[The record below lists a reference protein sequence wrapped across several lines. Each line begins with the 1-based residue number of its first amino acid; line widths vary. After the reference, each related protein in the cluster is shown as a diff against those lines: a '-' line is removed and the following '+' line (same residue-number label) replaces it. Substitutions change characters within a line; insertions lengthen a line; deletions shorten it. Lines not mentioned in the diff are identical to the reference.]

1 MTNFVQTI
9 LLTLS
14 RLDARSIL
22 DIVIVAAIVYWILN
36 LIRGTTAVA
45 LVRGV
50 VTLILLAAVLGNVFD
65 LVVLNWV
72 LRNSIPAMLVSI
84 PILFQ
89 PELRR
94 ALERLGRSNRLFAW
108 GGPTDET
115 VQAMEQ
121 LAIACR
127 RLADRKWGALIVLEK
142 DTGLG
147 EYVDTGVEIDGLV
160 SVDFLMSIF
169 YPNAPLHDGAV
180 VIRGDRVVAAACLLP
195 LTETLLTDQHM
206 GTRHRAG
213 VGITER
219 TDSISII
226 VSEETGVISLANS
239 GRIVRNLDESKL
251 KKVLPALYRPPSAT
265 AWLPWLP
272 EWLKLRIETFPRRGG
287 SAGSRRREEPGKSH
301 TSEEAVK

>member
-14 RLDARSIL
+14 RLDVSSVV
-22 DIVIVAAIVYWILN
+22 DIVIVAVIVYWILN

-45 LVRGV
+45 VVRGV

-72 LRNSIPAMLVSI
+72 LRNSIPAILVSI

-108 GGPTDET
+108 GGTSDVH
-115 VQAMEQ
+115 VQAMEL

-147 EYVDTGVEIDGLV
+147 EYVDTGVKIDGLV

-180 VIRGDRVVAAACLLP
+180 VIRGDRVIAAACLLP

-219 TDSISII
+219 TDAISII

-251 KKVLPALYRPPSAT
+251 KKVLPALYRPSSAT
-265 AWLPWLP
+265 SWLPGLP
-272 EWLKLRIETFPRRGG
+272 KRLKLRLERTPSRDGSSGARGQEG
-287 SAGSRRREEPGKSH
+287 PGNAHPPEEVAK
-301 TSEEAVK
+301 

>member
-72 LRNSIPAMLVSI
+72 LRNSIPALLVSI